1 MNPSLENVANEFL
14 LEKLDWRDSMKD
26 DSFNP
31 MLDVKLDLDELL
43 KIKSEHTDLPTARM
57 LENNSNRYTYRRHPH
72 QIYKLMKEMSKIMD
86 GFAVPTG
93 LSFFRIKKWSHSL
106 SSPSNSIFFDT
117 FCSSQKTTSLIF

>member
-14 LEKLDWRDSMKD
+14 LEKLDWKDSMKD

-43 KIKSEHTDLPTARM
+43 KIKSEHTDLPTARV

-72 QIYKLMKEMSKIMD
+72 QIYKLMKEMSKIMG

-93 LSFFRIKKWSHSL
+93 YIIIHQVELVDGTLTVTIQVKDTTWFGQRKRIKV
-106 SSPSNSIFFDT
+106 F
-117 FCSSQKTTSLIF
+117 

>member
-14 LEKLDWRDSMKD
+14 LEKLDWKDSMKD

-57 LENNSNRYTYRRHPH
+57 LENNSNTLCRNCSR
-72 QIYKLMKEMSKIMD
+72 
-86 GFAVPTG
+86 
-93 LSFFRIKKWSHSL
+93 SF
-106 SSPSNSIFFDT
+106 
-117 FCSSQKTTSLIF
+117 